1 MYKNIKFIHLS
12 PITNS
17 GKRIKLL
24 YKNGKL
30 IHFYFVRSGFINL
43 PGVSGATFR
52 YTGQWGSIWSSRA
65 IDYTSIIS
73 ATAYNIDFK
82 ATTVS
87 ASSGPDERWYGLS
100 LRCLSTVLDM

>member
-1 MYKNIKFIHLS
+1 M
-12 PITNS
+12 
-17 GKRIKLL
+17 
-24 YKNGKL
+24 
-30 IHFYFVRSGFINL
+30 RSGFINL